1 MIDYSPRVVSTSGAP
16 SSVHPSVRA
25 TSARARSVRAHVFPP
40 RVRRVSSRRVAS
52 RLPAAA
58 VVTARVARD
67 VGCARPHVPLGARS
81 TRRALEDGRARSLD
95 ATRVESPRDDRER
108 STARGE
114 E

>member
-1 MIDYSPRVVSTSGAP
+1 
-16 SSVHPSVRA
+16 
-25 TSARARSVRAHVFPP
+25 
-40 RVRRVSSRRVAS
+40 
-52 RLPAAA
+52 
-58 VVTARVARD
+58 
-67 VGCARPHVPLGARS
+67 ARS